1 MAYIPDR
8 GDIVWT
14 DFDPQ
19 VGHEQ
24 AGLRPALVLSR
35 HMFNDTSGLAICC
48 PITGRQKGY
57 PFEVSLP
64 SGLEIYGVVL
74 VDQIRSI
81 DWRGREVEFKVKA
94 PEAVLFD
101 VLDRLKILLK

>member
-8 GDIVWT
+8 GDIIWT

-19 VGHEQ
+19 AGHEQ
-24 AGLRPALVLSR
+24 AGSRPALVLSR
-35 HMFNDTSGLAICC
+35 HVFNAASGLAICC

-57 PFEVSLP
+57 PFEVPLP
-64 SGLEIYGVVL
+64 ANLEIYGVVL

-81 DWRGREVEFKVKA
+81 DWRAREVEFKAQDSRV
-94 PEAVLFD
+94 
-101 VLDRLKILLK
+101 RIL

>member
-1 MAYIPDR
+1 MPYIPNR

-19 VGHEQ
+19 AGHEQ
-24 AGLRPALVLSR
+24 AGSRPALVMSR
-35 HMFNDTSGLAICC
+35 DIFNDSSGLATCC

-57 PFEVSLP
+57 PFEVPLP
-64 SGLEIYGVVL
+64 AGLEIYGVVL

-81 DWRGREVEFKVKA
+81 NWRAREVKFKDKA
-94 PEAVLFD
+94 PESVLVD
-101 VLDRLKILLK
+101 VLDRLETLLK